1 MLTIH
6 PYMSRY
12 ILHICTFIP
21 FILILLSSCGTSRK
35 ATSGNSG
42 KPANIPQ
49 AVVLDDGL
57 DDITARLL
65 NEAST
70 WLGVRYKYGGSTRAG
85 TDCSGMVMQV
95 FKDAA
100 GISLPRSSREQHA
113 YCKPIKQ
120 NELVEGD
127 LVFFAIGKSSKVGHV
142 GLYVGDRKMIHASTS
157 RGVMISAL
165 DEAYWKKHY
174 AGSGRIEAFEKRVS
188 AERRRKKGKRQKK
201 TDMPAKQ
208 ASGKSRSDSI
218 DNIITNAFQ
227 LSIDEVIDSVATN
240 KRDF

>member
-1 MLTIH
+1 
-6 PYMSRY
+6 
-12 ILHICTFIP
+12 
-21 FILILLSSCGTSRK
+21 
-35 ATSGNSG
+35 
-42 KPANIPQ
+42 
-49 AVVLDDGL
+49 
-57 DDITARLL
+57 
-65 NEAST
+65 
-70 WLGVRYKYGGSTRAG
+70 
-85 TDCSGMVMQV
+85 MQI

-113 YCKPIKQ
+113 YCKPIRQ

-174 AGSGRIEAFEKRVS
+174 AGSGRIEAFENVFRLNAAVKR
-188 AERRRKKGKRQKK
+188 AKGKK
-201 TDMPAKQ
+201 TGMPAKQ

-240 KRDF
+240 KRGF